1 MLLLKCLM
9 LIAAVGG
16 FLDAALIVAYD
27 VYMADSYRRLLA
39 RGATGNLPA
48 PKPVRWGTAK
58 KLVLIAWL
66 PLLLGL
72 SIEVVPSGMAGVRV
86 SQISG
91 TRPGT
96 LYPGVHFLK
105 PLIEHL
111 VLYDVRDRVFSTQ
124 AAPDPAKKAEVL
136 NVTSQEGL
144 SIGLA
149 IDVRYRLDPKR
160 LDYIHNSLPQP
171 VETEIVPP
179 VVASVFREVVPN
191 YTVRDVFAARRE
203 EIRKRTSE
211 EITQR
216 LGSDGI
222 LVKEVTVRDIR
233 LPEEYA
239 KGLEGLLLKEQEN
252 DRLVFETQIQ
262 EKHVRIAELE
272 AEAEKAQ
279 QVKHAEGDAQVRVLQ
294 AKSESDAMQ
303 YTLPLKQK
311 QIEQTRLEAQARKE
325 ATLQNAEASAQAK
338 VIDSKAELERRNMF
352 AEAEANR
359 IKVTAVADA
368 ERMKSEATVLKQNP
382 LLINKIIAEKLS
394 DKVQIM
400 MVPSDGKFF
409 LTNDLMRGAPMP
421 TSAQPAQQTTDDPAR
436 DDDPPQSISLQRR
449 PARR

>member
-1 MLLLKCLM
+1 MLLLKYLLM
-9 LIAAVGG
+9 LIGIAA
-16 FLDAALIVAYD
+16 FLDAAVIVAYD
-27 VYMADSYRRLLA
+27 VYMADAYRRLLA
-39 RGATGNLPA
+39 RGESEKMTAA
-48 PKPVRWGTAK
+48 KSVRWATAK
-58 KLVLIAWL
+58 KLVLVAWL
-66 PLLLGL
+66 PLLLAL

-96 LYPGVHFLK
+96 LYPGVHFIK
-105 PLIEHL
+105 PLIETV
-111 VLYDVRDRVFSTQ
+111 VLYDMRDRVFSTQ
-124 AAPDPAKKAEVL
+124 AAPEPPKKAEVL

-149 IDVRYRLDPKR
+149 IDVRYRFDPKR

-203 EIRKRTSE
+203 EIRKRTAD

-216 LGSDGI
+216 LGADGI
-222 LVKEVTVRDIR
+222 LVKEVMVRDIK

-272 AEAEKAQ
+272 AEAEKAAE
-279 QVKHAEGDAQVRVLQ
+279 VKHAEGDAQVRVLQ

-338 VIDSKAELERRNMF
+338 VIDSKAELERRNLL

-359 IKVTAVADA
+359 IKLTAVADA
-368 ERMKSEATVLKQNP
+368 ERMKSEAAVLKQNP

-409 LTNDLMRGAPMP
+409 LTNDLLHGAAAPV
-421 TSAQPAQQTTDDPAR
+421 SAQPAEQPTEEPTG
-436 DDDPPQSISLQRR
+436 DDDPPQKISLNRR
-449 PARR
+449 PVRR